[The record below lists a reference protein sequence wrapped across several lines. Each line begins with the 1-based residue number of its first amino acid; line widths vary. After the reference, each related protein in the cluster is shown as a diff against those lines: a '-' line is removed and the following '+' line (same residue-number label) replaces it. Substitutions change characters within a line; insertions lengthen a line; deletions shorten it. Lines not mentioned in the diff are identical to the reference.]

1 MRSDSHMFFAGI
13 NIALD
18 LIQSG
23 KVQPLAVA
31 APKRIATLP
40 NVPTFAEAGMPEFEY
55 DAWFGVMAPASTPI
69 AIRTKVSQDVATIL
83 RIAEV
88 QKRLESQGVVTV
100 VNAPQEFD
108 ALIRL
113 DTERFGKMLREA
125 GVAAN

>member
-1 MRSDSHMFFAGI
+1 MFFAGI

-31 APKRIATLP
+31 TSKRIASLP
-40 NVPTFAEAGMPEFEY
+40 NAPTFAEAGMPEFEY
-55 DAWFGVMAPASTPI
+55 DAWFGIMAPANTPG
-69 AIRTKVSQDVATIL
+69 AILGKVSRDVAAVL
-83 RIAEV
+83 QMPDV

-100 VNAPQEFD
+100 VSTPQAFD
-108 ALIRL
+108 ALIRS
-113 DTERFGKMLREA
+113 DTERFGKMLRDA